1 MAEEMRPA
9 SPEQA
14 PDPSDNYERS
24 HPEHEA
30 GMGRLDNN
38 KATPAPQPSGDQE
51 SAKNRQEPRQIN
63 AHEVTDGRAT
73 GDDKEHLDQARP
85 GDAASRHGRTAPE
98 RPNHSMHD
106 EEPDG
111 WDQAPTDIHDPRQK
125 RHPRTEG
132 RGGTP

>member
-1 MAEEMRPA
+1 MMPAEQNRPA

-14 PDPSDNYERS
+14 PDPSNNYERA
-24 HPEHEA
+24 HPENEA

-38 KATPAPQPSGDQE
+38 QAVPEDSPDRPEQAVKNKQDPSH
-51 SAKNRQEPRQIN
+51 QIN
-63 AHEVTDGRAT
+63 ADDAFVGR
-73 GDDKEHLDQARP
+73 EMPQA
-85 GDAASRHGRTAPE
+85 DNAAPLAEQPD
-98 RPNHSMHD
+98 HSMHE

-111 WDQAPTDIHDPRQK
+111 WDQAPTDIRDNRQK